1 MKLSLGLPTQRV
13 DQSAEFVTGEA
24 IAEISRAA
32 EAAGFDAVYV
42 TEHPIPEKRW
52 MDTGGHH
59 ALDPFVA
66 LSFAAAAT
74 TTLRV
79 QTHLCVLPYRNPFLT
94 AKAVASLDVLSAGR
108 LILGVG
114 AGYLEAEFEALGVDF
129 AERNELTDEAI
140 LTMKAVWRG
149 DPVDLEG
156 RHFRARLNLA
166 LPAPTQRPH
175 PPIWIGGNSTRAI
188 RRAVEL
194 ADGWVPMPNAA
205 ATVARRHSPAMETLA
220 DLRSR
225 INYASELVASSG
237 RSAAFTVASSLVGL
251 ETDSTAT
258 DIDDQLVETAQQL
271 ADVGVTYL
279 YFGVARPVAARAEFL
294 DEVARMGETLVP
306 RIATIPVIGG

>member
-94 AKAVASLDVLSAGR
+94 AKAVASLYVLSAGR

-156 RHFRARLNLA
+156 RHFRARFGTSRSQPQLNDPTPRSGLVGT
-166 LPAPTQRPH
+166 LPGLSA
-175 PPIWIGGNSTRAI
+175 
-188 RRAVEL
+188 
-194 ADGWVPMPNAA
+194 
-205 ATVARRHSPAMETLA
+205 
-220 DLRSR
+220 
-225 INYASELVASSG
+225 G
-237 RSAAFTVASSLVGL
+237 RSSWRTDGFRCPMRPPRSLGATPRRWRRSQISEAA
-251 ETDSTAT
+251 STT
-258 DIDDQLVETAQQL
+258 
-271 ADVGVTYL
+271 
-279 YFGVARPVAARAEFL
+279 P
-294 DEVARMGETLVP
+294 P
-306 RIATIPVIGG
+306 NS